1 MATHVQAQSG
11 MFPGAPQSPGG
22 GRRITVTTAVAAVVA
37 ANSGD
42 LVVIETTESG
52 YLVGIAIGD
61 YDANTGTIVLDTEG
75 VWNLL
80 VTGAEETPSNAAVE
94 VGNILFSDEAAGEIN
109 MDLTLGLRIGTAWGT
124 VVSGETTRIPV
135 KLDGHPHV

>member
-37 ANSGD
+37 ADDGD
-42 LVVIETTESG
+42 LVVIENTEAG
-52 YLVGIAIGD
+52 ELVGIAIGD

-80 VTGAEETPSNAAVE
+80 VTGQEETPSDAAVAP
-94 VGNILFSDEAAGEIN
+94 GNILYSDEAASEIN
-109 MDLTLGLRIGTAWGT
+109 MDLTLGIRIGVAWGA
-124 VVSGETTRIPV
+124 VVAGETTRISV
-135 KLDGHPHV
+135 KLDGHPH